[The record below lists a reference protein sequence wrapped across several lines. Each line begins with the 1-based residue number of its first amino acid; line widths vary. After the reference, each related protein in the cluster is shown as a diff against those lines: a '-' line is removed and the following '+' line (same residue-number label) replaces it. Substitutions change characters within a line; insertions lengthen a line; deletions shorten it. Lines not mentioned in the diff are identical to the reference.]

1 MPYDQFT
8 TLRAVKKQFGLK
20 IENKR
25 LFSTVEPVEPSDWL
39 KQTISKSAARRMAFF
54 SEKSRSEAIVFP
66 ILLELNNR
74 NDDVFNLYSGAFI
87 DADKEKGLN
96 GECDFVLGLGKQ
108 NIEVEAPIFCIV
120 EAKDND
126 IDLGV
131 PQCIAQM
138 YGALLYNKQDENAV
152 SVIYGGVTTGDTWL
166 FLRLE
171 NDTVYIDE
179 GFYYLAKL
187 EDILGVLQSVIKM
200 YI

>member
-1 MPYDQFT
+1 MPYNQFT
-8 TLRAVKKQFGLK
+8 TLKAVKKQFGLK
-20 IENKR
+20 IESKR

-39 KQTISKSAARRMAFF
+39 KQTISKSSARRIAFF

-108 NIEVEAPIFCIV
+108 NIEVESPIFCIV

-126 IDLGV
+126 IDLSV

-152 SVIYGGVTTGDTWL
+152 SVIYGSVTTGDTWL